1 MQQLNKVS
9 TLETVAF
16 VRGTRIRQYVTFAAR
31 QTHRLTRQ
39 PYLVA
44 EVIPSFFFIKSCLI
58 SPPSLADMHTL
69 YSKTRAPLHILPVR
83 FRRIPN
89 APHYP
94 CKILLQY
101 LLHRLITTCANTG
114 VICRAYSA
122 SSHSPLSSL

>member
-44 EVIPSFFFIKSCLI
+44 EVIPSLKL
-58 SPPSLADMHTL
+58 
-69 YSKTRAPLHILPVR
+69 
-83 FRRIPN
+83 N
-89 APHYP
+89 
-94 CKILLQY
+94 
-101 LLHRLITTCANTG
+101 N
-114 VICRAYSA
+114 
-122 SSHSPLSSL
+122 

>member
-83 FRRIPN
+83 FRYEPSRMAVVP
-89 APHYP
+89 
-94 CKILLQY
+94 
-101 LLHRLITTCANTG
+101 R
-114 VICRAYSA
+114 
-122 SSHSPLSSL
+122 SSHKPRLLLLLSGLLLSR